1 MARPVYIR
9 DESANSGALG
19 EAPFVTPFVLAFVD
33 IVLAGFLV
41 TLESV
46 DRKKLRGENRIQ
58 LVRPFN
64 PKARV
69 GAAAVVDD
77 SE

>member
-1 MARPVYIR
+1 MPLSNEQDSYLKMDHTSSDMARPVYIR

-46 DRKKLRGENRIQ
+46 DRK
-58 LVRPFN
+58 
-64 PKARV
+64 
-69 GAAAVVDD
+69 
-77 SE
+77 